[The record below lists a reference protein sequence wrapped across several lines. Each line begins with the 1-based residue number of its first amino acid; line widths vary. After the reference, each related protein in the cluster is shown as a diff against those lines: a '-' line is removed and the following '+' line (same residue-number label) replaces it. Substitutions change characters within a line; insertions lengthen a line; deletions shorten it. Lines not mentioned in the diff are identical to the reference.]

1 MKKLAPSKEGVKAVK
16 ASSIFHHPIS
26 DASPLKS
33 VFFAFGSKFLDYQMP
48 DIHKNLQNVTSIL
61 CSVKISAPGKSPQ
74 KTVPSFD
81 NQQVSLG
88 KAKSD
93 DLPEDVE
100 PEADTNRPLNRVTL
114 W

>member
-1 MKKLAPSKEGVKAVK
+1 MQAP
-16 ASSIFHHPIS
+16 
-26 DASPLKS
+26 LR

-61 CSVKISAPGKSPQ
+61 CSVKISAQ

-100 PEADTNRPLNRVTL
+100 PEADTNRPLNRVT
-114 W
+114 

>member
-1 MKKLAPSKEGVKAVK
+1 
-16 ASSIFHHPIS
+16 
-26 DASPLKS
+26 
-33 VFFAFGSKFLDYQMP
+33 MP
-48 DIHKNLQNVTSIL
+48 NIHKNLQNVTSIL

>member
-1 MKKLAPSKEGVKAVK
+1 M
-16 ASSIFHHPIS
+16 
-26 DASPLKS
+26 PLKEC
-33 VFFAFGSKFLDYQMP
+33 FFAFGSKFLDYQMP
-48 DIHKNLQNVTSIL
+48 DIHKYLQNVTSIL
-61 CSVKISAPGKSPQ
+61 CPVKSRHPENHHKKPF
-74 KTVPSFD
+74 PPFD